1 MKAGTS
7 VQAIADTR
15 WRRSTVRSRIS
26 RPSGAIIAP
35 PAPCSTRAATMVGR
49 LSASEHR
56 MEPPMNTQM
65 EALNTR
71 RSPKRSAIAPLAG
84 ISTASASR

>member
-7 VQAIADTR
+7 VQAMADTR

-56 MEPPMNTQM
+56 IEPPTNTQID
-65 EALNTR
+65 APNTR
-71 RSPKRSAIAPLAG
+71 RRPKRSAIAPLAG